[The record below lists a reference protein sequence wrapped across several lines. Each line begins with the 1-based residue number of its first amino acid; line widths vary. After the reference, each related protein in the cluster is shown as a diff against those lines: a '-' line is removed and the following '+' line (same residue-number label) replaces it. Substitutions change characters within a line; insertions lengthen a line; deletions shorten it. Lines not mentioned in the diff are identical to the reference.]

1 MASIISCM
9 CADASLLSSLQ
20 ETGALDELQRFN
32 TGKLVQASI
41 AKAAE
46 AASGDVAAA
55 TRETETVLEAFSAKR
70 AKVDMADTARAAGTG
85 AGFSFAVRQHM
96 QHDHGTDHSPLF
108 DM

>member
-1 MASIISCM
+1 M

-20 ETGALDELQRFN
+20 ETGALDELQRCN

-41 AKAAE
+41 ARATE

-55 TRETETVLEAFSAKR
+55 TREPEAVLVAFSAKR
-70 AKVDMADTARAAGTG
+70 ARLDVADAARAAGTG

-96 QHDHGTDHSPLF
+96 QHD
-108 DM
+108 